1 VIAWYQSK
9 ESGGRLAT
17 KHSRSATNIA
27 NKLIL
32 ANYWDLS
39 HISCKSFWDGNL
51 WRVGPCSGCFMKQR
65 SRAHKGYPSWRQRES
80 RMLIWALT
88 VGSVAAA
95 VAGLL
100 VWLVSRNGNG
110 Y

>member
-1 VIAWYQSK
+1 
-9 ESGGRLAT
+9 
-17 KHSRSATNIA
+17 
-27 NKLIL
+27 
-32 ANYWDLS
+32 
-39 HISCKSFWDGNL
+39 
-51 WRVGPCSGCFMKQR
+51 
-65 SRAHKGYPSWRQRES
+65 
-80 RMLIWALT
+80 MLIWALT